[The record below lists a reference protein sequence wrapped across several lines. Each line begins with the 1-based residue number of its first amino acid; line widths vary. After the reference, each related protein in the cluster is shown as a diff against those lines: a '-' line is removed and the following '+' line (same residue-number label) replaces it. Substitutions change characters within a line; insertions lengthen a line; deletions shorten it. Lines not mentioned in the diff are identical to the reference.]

1 MTIVKNKIKNCV
13 ILAAGLGVR
22 LKPLTDEEP
31 KCLTE
36 VCGRTILKQNLE
48 VLEKNGIKETV
59 IVVGYLGDV
68 IINRIGSKYK
78 SMEITY
84 IWNRIYDK
92 TNSMYSA
99 WLARK
104 YLEKGS
110 ILIEGDT
117 IFEESLIKEL
127 LDMPG
132 ENTYWAESIFTEK
145 YNGSMATTDKDKRII
160 NVEIVRGRLKEYKSN
175 FFKSTGVLKITPEYG
190 RDFSRWLSD
199 DVKKGNVSIYYDLV
213 IAKHLD
219 DRPIYVC
226 DITKKARWAEIDNFD
241 DLKAAENIFKP
252 SRYVIVLMDGAVDMP
267 IKELGGKTPLEAAKK
282 PNINFVASQGKT
294 GIIQTNFPGLPVCS
308 VVANLGILGYNP
320 LRYYPNGRASFEALA
335 QDIYLDD
342 DDIVFRCNLVSIDGG
357 KLIDFT
363 ADNISDRD
371 AAKIIENLEIDDNRV
386 KIYKGQSYRNILILK
401 GEKVNANEI
410 STFEP
415 HMNIGRNINQLLLKG
430 IDREGQ
436 KVADFLNNIMI
447 GSIDKIKN
455 LNKRFS
461 TSADMIFLWS
471 PSSMPRLFSFHKKF
485 GIGGAVVSGLDFA
498 RGIAV
503 AAGMAVK
510 KAGGATGHVN
520 TDFKEKLKDAKNHL
534 IHNELVY
541 IYINEPDDESH
552 SGNIKGKVKI
562 IERIDKEIVGPLL
575 EFLNDRFK
583 DKYRIAVLSDHYTLL
598 ENRKHLGKPVPYALY
613 GKNIEKDGV
622 MEFSEKEIEGKNKNV
637 IKSYE
642 FLDFVVGQD
651 N

>member
-1 MTIVKNKIKNCV
+1 MTIVNNKIKNCV

-36 VCGRTILKQNLE
+36 VYGRTILEQTLE

-68 IINRIGSKYK
+68 IINRVGSKYK
-78 SMEITY
+78 SMKITY

-127 LDMPG
+127 LSTPE

-145 YNGSMATTDKDKRII
+145 YNGSMATADKDKRII

-190 RDFSRWLSD
+190 RVFSHWLSD

-241 DLKAAENIFKP
+241 DLKEAENIFKP
-252 SRYVIVLMDGAVDMP
+252 SRYVIILMDGELDMP
-267 IKELGGKTPLEAAKK
+267 VKELNNNTSLDATKK
-282 PNINFVASQGKT
+282 SNIDFIARLGKT
-294 GIIQTNFPGLPVCS
+294 GIIQTDFPSLPACS
-308 VVANLGILGYNP
+308 VVSNLGILGYNP

-342 DDIVFRCNLVSIDGG
+342 DDIVFRCNLVSLEGRNL
-357 KLIDFT
+357 KDFT
-363 ADNISDRD
+363 AGNISDQD
-371 AAKIIENLEIDDNRV
+371 AGKIINSLKLDDNRI
-386 KIYKGQSYRNILILK
+386 KIYRGRGYRNLLVIKNSKIKASEILSF
-401 GEKVNANEI
+401 A
-410 STFEP
+410 P
-415 HMNIGRNINQLLLKG
+415 HMNMGKKIDELLLKG
-430 IDREGQ
+430 SSDESC
-436 KVADFLNNIMI
+436 KVADLLNNIMLD
-447 GSIDKIKN
+447 SVKKIKE

-461 TSADMIFLWS
+461 TGADMFFLWD
-471 PSSMPRLFSFHKKF
+471 SSSTPRLFSFHKKF
-485 GIGGAVVSGLDFA
+485 GLDGAVVTGSDFT
-498 RGIAV
+498 RGIAM
-503 AAGMAVK
+503 AASMAVK
-510 KAGGATGHVN
+510 KTGGEAEHSN
-520 TDFKEKLKDAKNHL
+520 IDLKDRLKEAKNHMM
-534 IHNELVY
+534 HNELVF
-541 IYINEPDDESH
+541 IHINAPDEELKRRSMED
-552 SGNIKGKVKI
+552 KVKI
-562 IERIDKEIVGPLL
+562 IERIDQEIVGPIL
-575 EFLNDRFK
+575 EFLNKKFEDR
-583 DKYRIAVLSDHYTLL
+583 YRIAILSNYFNLIKDGRHI
-598 ENRKHLGKPVPYALY
+598 NRVIPYALY
-613 GKNIEKDGV
+613 GKNIEKDEV
-622 MEFSEKEIEGKNKNV
+622 MRFSEKEIEAKNKNV

-642 FLDFVVGQD
+642 FLDFVIGQD